1 MSEPQRASEPDDVES
16 TAFPSEDEL
25 LAQISGVSE
34 PEDPG
39 DLTVEELRQ
48 RAREAAEAEYAVAAV
63 MEREEQ
69 KAVARAKQESHRKH
83 ASPVRRLML
92 AALMLFNAY
101 LWMASPQWLEY
112 RTPPVP
118 PVSYYEASYKVAIY
132 MQRQRVEE
140 FRAQKGRLPI
150 AAKQAGVPVKGVDY
164 RPLDR
169 NVYELR
175 AGNIVKKIRYVSTD
189 SIGVFL
195 GRTLVQMGLVATGG
209 RR

>member
-1 MSEPQRASEPDDVES
+1 MSEPLRAPEPADGEER
-16 TAFPSEDEL
+16 AFPTEDEL
-25 LAQISGVSE
+25 LAEIAAAVE

-63 MEREEQ
+63 MEHEEK
-69 KAVARAKQESHRKH
+69 KAVARAKQETARRHG
-83 ASPVRRLML
+83 SPVRRLL
-92 AALMLFNAY
+92 LVGLLLFNAY
-101 LWMASPQWLEY
+101 LWLGSPQWLEY

-118 PVSYYEASYKVAIY
+118 PVSYYESSYKIAIY

-150 AAKQAGVPVKGVDY
+150 VARQAGTPVKGVEY
-164 RPLDR
+164 QPLDR

-175 AGNIVKKIRYVSTD
+175 AGNVVKRIRYVSTD
-189 SIGVFL
+189 SIAVFL
-195 GRTLVQMGLVATGG
+195 GRTLIQMGLVATGV